1 MRIGLREAN
10 QQFSKAVKAVKAGKE
25 VVLTERGRAI
35 AVIKPLGRR
44 RGTEAR
50 ILELEAAGLLRPAA
64 RPGLMAPL
72 TPRRLR
78 GAPLART
85 VQEDRDSC

>member
-10 QQFSKAVKAVKAGKE
+10 QHFSKAVKAVKAGKE

-44 RGTEAR
+44 RDTAVR
-50 ILELEAAGLLRPAA
+50 ILELEAAGLLRPAT

-72 TPRRLR
+72 APRRLR

-85 VQEDRDSC
+85 VQEDRDSR